1 MERRD
6 GVLQETVNQG
16 IHLHLPGF
24 RSNESFILLMFNRDF
39 KTSSV
44 QIDNYTWF
52 YVFLCCDIQYKY
64 IYFNFY
70 GIWTPLIIGA
80 DLLNTSTYDIFI
92 S

>member
-44 QIDNYTWF
+44 QIDNYILDFTYF
-52 YVFLCCDIQYKY
+52 FVV
-64 IYFNFY
+64 IYNTN
-70 GIWTPLIIGA
+70 ISTL
-80 DLLNTSTYDIFI
+80 TSTVFEHLL
-92 S
+92 